1 MDNDAVIEFLMQ
13 KLDFYENINK
23 QDIARFLEEIP
34 TYIFRSSKG
43 I

>member
-1 MDNDAVIEFLMQ
+1 MQ

-23 QDIARFLEEIP
+23 KDIAKMIEEIP
-34 TYIFRSSKG
+34 TYIFRSIKG